1 MPQMRRRKLPY
12 AEILGA
18 TLTLAACLL
27 LLWDPENAIAGGL
40 QGLRI
45 FGEIVLPSLLPFF
58 VVSEVLIGLGL
69 VHFLGALVEPLMRPL
84 FNVPGT
90 GSFVWSMGLAA
101 GYPMDAV
108 ITAKLRLSG
117 NCTQIEGERLLAF
130 TNTADPLFLLG
141 AVAVGMF
148 GLPAL
153 GFHLALAHYLSA
165 IAVGLIFRFYGLQ
178 KGEPQKTV
186 AASQPKVSH
195 RRGYWQRAI
204 LELKQARR
212 QDGRALG
219 RLLADAMTES
229 TTTLMK
235 ICGFIMFFASL
246 IRLMES
252 TQLLQLMGLPV
263 GGILSTLG
271 WRSELTPGLVAGVLE
286 LDVGAAMTA
295 EVMAPL
301 AQRLAVVSAIVA
313 WSGLS
318 VHGQVASIV
327 CRTDLRLGAY
337 MKARL
342 LHALLAAVIAL
353 GLLYIRPISL
363 SAASS
368 PMTTL
373 AFSPL
378 FRLKLAGG
386 LIAVCIAGGSLVH
399 WYNGRKW
406 L

>member
-148 GLPAL
+148 GIPAL

-165 IAVGLIFRFYGLQ
+165 IA
-178 KGEPQKTV
+178 
-186 AASQPKVSH
+186 
-195 RRGYWQRAI
+195 
-204 LELKQARR
+204 
-212 QDGRALG
+212 GR
-219 RLLADAMTES
+219 
-229 TTTLMK
+229 
-235 ICGFIMFFASL
+235 
-246 IRLMES
+246 
-252 TQLLQLMGLPV
+252 
-263 GGILSTLG
+263 
-271 WRSELTPGLVAGVLE
+271 
-286 LDVGAAMTA
+286 
-295 EVMAPL
+295 
-301 AQRLAVVSAIVA
+301 
-313 WSGLS
+313 
-318 VHGQVASIV
+318 
-327 CRTDLRLGAY
+327 
-337 MKARL
+337 
-342 LHALLAAVIAL
+342 
-353 GLLYIRPISL
+353 
-363 SAASS
+363 SAACS
-368 PMTTL
+368 
-373 AFSPL
+373 
-378 FRLKLAGG
+378 
-386 LIAVCIAGGSLVH
+386 
-399 WYNGRKW
+399 
-406 L
+406 